1 MTAKEDKG
9 DIVLFVHLVMGTLKN
24 TCTLV
29 TRQEYWSVDIYI
41 MKHVKKATDFRE
53 VQLKNV

>member
-9 DIVLFVHLVMGTLKN
+9 DTVLFVHLVMGTLKN
-24 TCTLV
+24 CTLV

-41 MKHVKKATDFRE
+41 IKHVKKATDSRQ